1 VKIKVKVKNH
11 TEYQN
16 IITLKNEII
25 KNLELSNEQIE
36 LLQIIHDANDNCISG
51 NDLAKLKINFP
62 KLEDELQMFINKD
75 FVEYD
80 LSENKYYL
88 AYEGFEILEKYNH
101 PKSTEEEDPD
111 KFYMRK
117 QKTKPVE
124 DTAKFEKITLVGIL
138 IATIIGFALVYFNDE
153 IKKSFTDTS
162 KDKIEEILQQ
172 TIPDIQEVIDSIQ

>member
-1 VKIKVKVKNH
+1 M
-11 TEYQN
+11 
-16 IITLKNEII
+16 
-25 KNLELSNEQIE
+25 ELSAEQIE

-51 NDLAKLKINFP
+51 NDLARLKIDFP
-62 KLEDELQMFINKD
+62 KLEDELQMFVKKD
-75 FVEYD
+75 FVEYE

-88 AYEGFEILEKYNH
+88 AYEGFELLEKYNN
-101 PKSTEEEDPD
+101 PKNSEEEDPD

-124 DTAKFEKITLVGIL
+124 HTEKFEKITLIGIL

-153 IKKSFTDTS
+153 IKDSFTDSS

-172 TIPDIQEVIDSIQ
+172 TIPEIQEVMDSIQ